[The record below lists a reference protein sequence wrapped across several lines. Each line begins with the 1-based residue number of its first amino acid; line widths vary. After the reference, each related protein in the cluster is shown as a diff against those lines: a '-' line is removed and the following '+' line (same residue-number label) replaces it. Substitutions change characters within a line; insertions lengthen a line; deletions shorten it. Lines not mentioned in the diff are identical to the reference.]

1 MMFQAVDEH
10 FSVGVPFARSINLT
24 TKTNWEGT
32 GLTPDVQ
39 VKSTEALQAAHRL
52 AVNKVRAKSTSK

>member
-1 MMFQAVDEH
+1 MFQAVDAH
-10 FSVGVPFARSINLT
+10 FSVAVPFARSINLT

-32 GLTPDVQ
+32 GVTPDVQ

-52 AVNKVRAKSTSK
+52 AVNKIRAKSTSK